1 LAIFLADV
9 GTYLSDSEYHSTKW
23 TINSMKQKNYKDL
36 LEQNNITLNYDPD
49 FVLIELPALIY
60 NNYPADLMTNADMG
74 ILVCRSNRIWTEADQ
89 SSVNNLLDQSASKIK
104 FIVNGGA

>member
-1 LAIFLADV
+1 MDHQFYEAKTIK
-9 GTYLSDSEYHSTKW
+9 TYW
-23 TINSMKQKNYKDL
+23 AKQYN
-36 LEQNNITLNYDPD
+36 TNYDPD

-104 FIVNGGA
+104 FIVNGVSINEIESVLVIYQKEKCV